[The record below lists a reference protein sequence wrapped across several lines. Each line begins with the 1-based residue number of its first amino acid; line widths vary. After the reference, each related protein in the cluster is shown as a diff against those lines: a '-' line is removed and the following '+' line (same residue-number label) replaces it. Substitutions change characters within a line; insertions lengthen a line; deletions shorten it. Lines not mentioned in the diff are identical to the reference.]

1 MREGCHKYPAPVS
14 KNSRGDD
21 MRGEK
26 MRFSWF
32 LNGIPALVLLLLSL
46 LIILGMVWLI
56 IKLLPYLIIALVILI
71 VILGL
76 VYFIVKVF
84 S

>member
-32 LNGIPALVLLLLSL
+32 LSGIPALVLLLLSL

>member
-1 MREGCHKYPAPVS
+1 M
-14 KNSRGDD
+14 
-21 MRGEK
+21 
-26 MRFSWF
+26 
-32 LNGIPALVLLLLSL
+32 VLLLLSL

>member
-1 MREGCHKYPAPVS
+1 
-14 KNSRGDD
+14 
-21 MRGEK
+21 
-26 MRFSWF
+26 
-32 LNGIPALVLLLLSL
+32 LVLLLLSL

>member
-1 MREGCHKYPAPVS
+1 M
-14 KNSRGDD
+14 
-21 MRGEK
+21 
-26 MRFSWF
+26 
-32 LNGIPALVLLLLSL
+32 LLLLSL